1 MLSQR
6 LQNTWKGA
14 GSASHM
20 TSIFCAVWL
29 YYASMRMNKCYHQLS
44 CSLYFCCLIFLPSP
58 DHLNFSAN
66 GILRLVLLR
75 QLLWTQMVSLEE
87 TNQKWAPTGIS
98 REHNQ
103 RCGDLNDLS
112 IKQCDVKTGVTESCH
127 RILSLSGHI
136 HC

>member
-1 MLSQR
+1 VKLLIWNRWHAIGKIGMMLR
-6 LQNTWKGA
+6 GLRVDGAEPAAAKHVEGA

-44 CSLYFCCLIFLPSP
+44 CSLYFCCLMFLPSP

-75 QLLWTQMVSLEE
+75 QLLWTQMVSLKE
-87 TNQKWAPTGIS
+87 NQSEVGSNWDIKGTQPTM
-98 REHNQ
+98 RRFE
-103 RCGDLNDLS
+103 
-112 IKQCDVKTGVTESCH
+112 
-127 RILSLSGHI
+127 
-136 HC
+136 